1 MAKEKKVNEI
11 IREAGYDPEEGKAI
25 VVKYAPGNLSAQIAR
40 FFSLEYYV
48 LQICKDSVVLIPFSK
63 LTWGLK
69 KEIALE
75 IPAKDILNVSVTEEY
90 LNYRIRLETKNGTV
104 ELSVQQKE
112 LSEFRSSGTLAAGIS
127 VLNVGVSGKKTLE
140 NVNWH
145 RNNLDRTLET
155 LRTMCA

>member
-25 VVKYAPGNLSAQIAR
+25 VVKYAPGNLSDQMAR
-40 FFSLEYYV
+40 FFSLEFYV

-155 LRTMCA
+155 LRTTCA